1 MVYVAA
7 VPVFEG
13 KHVVV
18 AAPWSYPEDLVSV
31 TVADGEEEAE
41 THRQDYGVASSHSQ
55 FRQLPFCELKKAC
68 CAAQAHIRV
77 LPVAPFAYHS
87 QEQERGQSADRL
99 HAR

>member
-1 MVYVAA
+1 VAYVAA

-41 THRQDYGVASSHSQ
+41 THRQVDFSRGPPTYEGNPDFILQ
-55 FRQLPFCELKKAC
+55 LKKDLGIKVGSSC
-68 CAAQAHIRV
+68 
-77 LPVAPFAYHS
+77 PVTVEGSNELVHY
-87 QEQERGQSADRL
+87 L
-99 HAR
+99 